1 MIKEISQFIEDLAL
15 GPPWVIGVNLFV
27 GHVMVKNVDG
37 DETPQR
43 YLAVLENA
51 GGALLE
57 NVGGVVTATPP
68 STSGDA
74 SYFPRYVE
82 KAIQLLNR
90 DFDYDVA
97 RADAQALFDALHQT
111 AGWNLPIVDA
121 GPQYLAIVIDAQSDP
136 APLENPEEKGLFTFS
151 TNYIWK
157 IEEASCGV

>member
-1 MIKEISQFIEDLAL
+1 MIKEVTQFIENLTL
-15 GPPWVIGVNLFV
+15 GPPWVIGVNLFAGAV
-27 GHVMVKNVDG
+27 PIKNKDG
-37 DETPQR
+37 DEVPKR

-68 STSGDA
+68 SAVGDA

-90 DFDYDVA
+90 AEDYLAA
-97 RADAQALFDALHQT
+97 RDDAHALFDALHQT
-111 AGWNLPIVDA
+111 AGWNLPVVDA

-136 APLENPEEKGLFTFS
+136 APLDNPGEKSLFVFS
-151 TNYIWK
+151 CNYIWK
-157 IEEASCGV
+157 IEEAKCGG

>member
-1 MIKEISQFIEDLAL
+1 MIKEITQFIEDLAL
-15 GPPWVIGVNLFV
+15 GPPWAIGVNLFAGTV
-27 GHVMVKNVDG
+27 PVKNTDG
-37 DETPQR
+37 DDTPPR

-68 STSGDA
+68 SAVGDA

-90 DFDYDVA
+90 AEDYLDA
-97 RADAQALFDALHQT
+97 RDDAQALFDALHQT

-136 APLENPEEKGLFTFS
+136 AVLENPEEKALFVFS

-157 IEEASCGV
+157 IEEASCGA